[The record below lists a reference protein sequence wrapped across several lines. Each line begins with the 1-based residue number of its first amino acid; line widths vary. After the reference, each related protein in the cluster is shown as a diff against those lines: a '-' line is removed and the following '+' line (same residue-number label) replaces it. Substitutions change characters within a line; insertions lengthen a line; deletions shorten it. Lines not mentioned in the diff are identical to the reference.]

1 MANKWIL
8 EHQIRNENI
17 AKELEPIYAKA
28 NCRGKR
34 SELFFPPIGKGTM
47 SVKPGSLLHEAFTI
61 CNECDV
67 KKECLEFA
75 LAHDCVGVWGGKYI
89 SFAGVSP
96 IKLKE

>member
-1 MANKWIL
+1 
-8 EHQIRNENI
+8 
-17 AKELEPIYAKA
+17 
-28 NCRGKR
+28 
-34 SELFFPPIGKGTM
+34 M
-47 SVKPGSLLHEAFTI
+47 SAKPGSLLHEAFTI

-89 SFAGVSP
+89 GFAGVSP